1 MDMENKYSTTET
13 SSKDIT
19 KMANLM
25 EKEDTNG
32 RTVAFTKDN
41 SKEDIGMDRVY
52 YTKVMVLFTKVI
64 IFLRK

>member
-1 MDMENKYSTTET
+1 MENKYSTTGT

-32 RTVAFTKDN
+32 RTEAFTKDN
-41 SKEDIGMDRVY
+41 SKEDIGMDRAY
-52 YTKVMVLFTKVI
+52 CTKVMVLFTKVI